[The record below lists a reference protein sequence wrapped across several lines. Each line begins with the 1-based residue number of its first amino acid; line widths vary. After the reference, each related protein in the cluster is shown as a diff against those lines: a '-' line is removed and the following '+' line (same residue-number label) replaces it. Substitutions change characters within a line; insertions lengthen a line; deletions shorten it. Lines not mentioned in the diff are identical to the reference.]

1 MSRETVMASA
11 LALMMMAAPL
21 DAQGPARGVEDLA
34 WMQGAWSGEKDGVAM
49 EEMWTAP
56 RGGAL
61 LGLHRDVK
69 GGRLVSY
76 EFLRIQATDT
86 GIVYFASPRS
96 APPTAFKLVET
107 GDKRVVF
114 ENKEHD
120 FPQRILYWLDAKGAL
135 HARIEGPQGG
145 KTVSEE
151 WVWTRRVPLER

>member
-1 MSRETVMASA
+1 MAKA
-11 LALMMMAAPL
+11 LAIAVTVALMAVSPLAAEP
-21 DAQGPARGVEDLA
+21 PAPGVAGLA
-34 WMQGAWSGEKDGVAM
+34 WLQGAWAGEKDGVAM
-49 EEMWTAP
+49 EETWTDP

-69 GGRLVSY
+69 GDRMLSW
-76 EFLRIQATDT
+76 EFLRIAAAEG
-86 GIVYFASPRS
+86 GIFYYASPRS

-107 GDKRVVF
+107 GAQRAVF

-120 FPQRILYWLDAKGAL
+120 FPQRILYWLDAAGAL

-151 WVWTRRVPLER
+151 WVWTRRK